1 MPLLSKLRSWP
12 GRERTRAWRRPA
24 LVAVLGIAAAAAVAA
39 PVDASTPATPAPA
52 AAELA
57 LRWTLTG
64 RIGLGGSA
72 PPSPAVADASPA
84 PPEPTTMNRLPAAG
98 TDAGVP
104 DPAAYALMGL
114 LLVGAGLAARH
125 WRRGAAGDGDV
136 RGSKAARPHRGQP
149 A

>member
-1 MPLLSKLRSWP
+1 
-12 GRERTRAWRRPA
+12 
-24 LVAVLGIAAAAAVAA
+24 
-39 PVDASTPATPAPA
+39 
-52 AAELA
+52 
-57 LRWTLTG
+57 
-64 RIGLGGSA
+64 
-72 PPSPAVADASPA
+72 
-84 PPEPTTMNRLPAAG
+84 MNRLPAAG

-125 WRRGAAGDGDV
+125 WRRGAAGAGDV